1 MAGFLTPEGEAIL
14 ARTIREWASS
24 GCDPYPCGLE
34 VWRYAN
40 AISGR
45 DPEPLPDHTS
55 RKAMVRL
62 LQREGGLEQYARR
75 LMLSIGWNEV
85 PEAARGDVGVVDL
98 PGMGLTCA
106 ISLGSKWMAKGPHR
120 VLTVAAPHVAAWS
133 VPGCLKPLPPQLS
146 PPLD

>member
-1 MAGFLTPEGEAIL
+1 VAGFLTPEGEAIL
-14 ARTIREWASS
+14 ARTIREWAGS

-55 RKAMVRL
+55 RKAMVEL
-62 LQREGGLEQYARR
+62 LQHEGGLEQYARR
-75 LMLSIGWNEV
+75 LMLSIGWKEV
-85 PEAARGDVGVVDL
+85 PDPARGDVAVVDL
-98 PGMGLTCA
+98 PGMGLTCS

-120 VLTVAAPHVAAWS
+120 VLTVAAPHVAAWRLS
-133 VPGCLKPLPPQLS
+133 GCHKPLPDSLL
-146 PPLD
+146 PPSG